1 MTSDEL
7 KDYADEHL
15 FYEAQMF
22 VWSRDEFAAPLCAR
36 QALRN
41 ARIEIC
47 VLHLRNLILFF
58 YPQPSQKRDDISASL
73 YDADWDARRPGE
85 AALLAAARERANKEL
100 AHLTTARKAGD
111 SDPAKVWDFARASA
125 ELRAVIEVF
134 LSRPCPSVSHKV
146 IGMLRRI

>member
-22 VWSRDEFAAPLCAR
+22 VWSRDEFAAPLYAR
-36 QALRN
+36 QARN

-58 YPQPSQKRDDISASL
+58 YPQPSQKRDDILASL

-85 AALLAAARERANKEL
+85 TALLAAARERANKEL
-100 AHLTTARKAGD
+100 AHLTTARKAGG
-111 SDPAKVWDFARASA
+111 SDPAKAWDFVRASA
-125 ELRAVIEVF
+125 DLRAVIEVF
-134 LSRPCPSVSHKV
+134 LSRPCPSVSYKV
-146 IGMLRRI
+146 IDMLRRI